1 MVETFFL
8 KIQGKRLISN
18 LEDRVLWKETKDGKF
33 CVKSL
38 YNVLELRYVGPFPR
52 SIIWSSCVPTKVGFF
67 FFFFCLRSFVG

>member
-18 LEDRVLWKETKDGKF
+18 LEDRVLWNETKDGKF
-33 CVKSL
+33 CFKSL
-38 YNVLELRYVGPFPR
+38 YSVLELRYVGPFPR

-67 FFFFCLRSFVG
+67 FFFFA